1 MNTITATNVKR
12 ISPQGRQFDEESK
25 YLTTALNE
33 LLASEY
39 ALFTKTLKY
48 HWSVTGPRF
57 LQLHEFLEKQYRELL
72 EMMDDIAERV
82 RVVGDHPIATL
93 AEAKF
98 ESELHEA
105 PGVVPSADQML
116 LNLYNDNVMIQD
128 SIRTTLETERGLKK
142 DPGTEDFLVGILRKH
157 EFMSWTLK
165 SHLK

>member
-1 MNTITATNVKR
+1 MNTITATSIKR
-12 ISPQGRQFDEESK
+12 ISPQGKQVDEEMK

-57 LQLHEFLEKQYRELL
+57 QQIHEFLETHYRDLL

-82 RVVGDHPIATL
+82 RVIGDHPIATL

-98 ESELHEA
+98 ESEVSES
-105 PGVVPSADQML
+105 PGVIPSADQML
-116 LNLYNDNVMIQD
+116 LNLYNDHVFVQD
-128 SIRTTLETERGLKK
+128 NIRTTLETERGLKK
-142 DPGTEDFLVGILRKH
+142 DPGTEDFLISILKKH
-157 EFMSWTLK
+157 EFIAWTLK
-165 SHLK
+165 SHLQ